1 MTMNKRIASLL
12 LASALCVGLA
22 ACGGS
27 SSGGASQAPA
37 SQAPAS
43 QAPASQAPAS
53 QAPAAVSLPKKIEV
67 QLPAKAG
74 GGTDVAGRT
83 LAEFINKQGGS
94 NLTIVNNSD
103 GGGVVAYETIRT
115 AKNDGSKILFF
126 HSTMIIKYATGV
138 YNQSPADEF
147 KVAAVG
153 LPTEKGGYVLVT
165 PADKG
170 VDSVEKFVEAG
181 KNGEIKIGVETGGSS
196 HIMCGIMGKS
206 LGINLKYVEA
216 GSDTEKLTA
225 LVGGSLDAALVNA
238 NQAKQYI
245 EAGKVNA
252 LACFSATD
260 EGGRNSVLPD
270 VPSFP
275 ELGYKDCVFGTYF
288 YILLPKTADDNTA
301 KAIHDLYEAA
311 ASDPET
317 KDILEKSGFGMEI
330 APYDQNDSLI
340 HGQQDSLVAVCEELG
355 LKK

>member
-1 MTMNKRIASLL
+1 MKKKSIVSLF
-12 LASALCVGLA
+12 LASALCLGLA

-27 SSGGASQAPA
+27 SSAPA

-43 QAPASQAPAS
+43 QAPASAAPAS
-53 QAPAAVSLPKKIEV
+53 QAPASAAPAAASLPKKIEV

-74 GGTDVAGRT
+74 GGTDVAGRQ
-83 LAEFINKQGGS
+83 LAEYINKNSSS

-103 GGGVVAYETIRT
+103 GGGVVAYETIRN
-115 AKNDGSKILFF
+115 AKNDASKILFF

-138 YNQSPADEF
+138 YDQSPADEF

-165 PADKG
+165 PTDKG
-170 VDSVEKFVEAG
+170 IDSVDKFVEAG

-196 HIMCGIMGKS
+196 HIMCGIMGKA
-206 LGINLKYVEA
+206 LDINLKYVEA

-252 LACFSATD
+252 LACFSATS

-275 ELGYKDCVFGTYF
+275 ELGYTDCVFGTYF
-288 YILLPKTADDNTA
+288 YVLLPKTADDSVA
-301 KAIHDLYEAA
+301 LALHDLYEAA

-317 KDILEKSGFGMEI
+317 KDVLEKSGFGMEI
-330 APYDQNDSLI
+330 APFEEGAALMHS
-340 HGQQDSLVAVCEELG
+340 QQDALVAVCTELG

>member
-1 MTMNKRIASLL
+1 MKKRILTGL
-12 LASALCVGLA
+12 LAAALCLGLA
-22 ACGGS
+22 ACGNGS
-27 SSGGASQAPA
+27 GKTSGSA
-37 SQAPAS
+37 
-43 QAPASQAPAS
+43 
-53 QAPAAVSLPKKIEV
+53 LPKSIEV

-83 LAEFINKQGGS
+83 LADFINKNSDS

-115 AKNDGSKILFF
+115 AKEDGSKILFF

-138 YNQSPADEF
+138 YDQSPADEF

-170 VDSVEKFVEAG
+170 IDSVDKFVSAG
-181 KNGEIKIGVETGGSS
+181 KSGEIKIGVETGGSS

-270 VPSFP
+270 VPSLP

-288 YILLPKTADDNTA
+288 YILLPKTASDDTA
-301 KAIHDLYEAA
+301 KAIHDLYEKAA
-311 ASDPET
+311 TDPAT
-317 KDILEKSGFGMEI
+317 KEILEKSGFGMEI
-330 APYDQNDSLI
+330 APYDQGASLMK
-340 HGQQDSLVAVCEELG
+340 GQQDTLVAVCDELG